1 MDPVLI
7 QGCRFW
13 GGSLEPG
20 GFERRRVA
28 GIGWLAAAGAGAA
41 GPTAV
46 GSAGDGERHF
56 VAPANRRT
64 VARRAGALRQ
74 LEQHRALLP
83 PLVPARHLGSGGHE
97 LGRDDG
103 RQSTSQHRLDDDSG
117 PCLGRR
123 RKRGT
128 REQAFGRSR
137 GGFTSKV
144 HCIADA
150 QGRPLAFHLTGGEA
164 ADCKNYEVLI
174 DLTEQAPEALLGDKG
189 YDTDP
194 IRTDLKARGIRPVIP
209 PRSHRV
215 TAIRWNKRLYRQ
227 RNRIERML
235 GHLKINRAIATRYDK
250 LAESFLGMLH
260 LAAFR
265 YCCKFVHRT

>member
-1 MDPVLI
+1 M
-7 QGCRFW
+7 
-13 GGSLEPG
+13 
-20 GFERRRVA
+20 A
-28 GIGWLAAAGAGAA
+28 GVGWSAAAGDGAA
-41 GPTAV
+41 GPAAV
-46 GSAGDGERHF
+46 GPAGYGERHLM
-56 VAPANRRT
+56 APAHRCA

-83 PLVPARHLGSGGHE
+83 PLVPARHLGSGGDDI
-97 LGRDDG
+97 GRDRG
-103 RQSTSQHRLDDDSG
+103 RQPTSQHRLHDG
-117 PCLGRR
+117 PGPRIGRR

-164 ADCKNYEVLI
+164 TDCKNYEVLI
-174 DLTEQAPEALLGDKG
+174 DLTEATPAALLGDKG

-194 IRTDLKARGIRPVIP
+194 IRTDLRTRGIRPVIP
-209 PRSHRV
+209 PRSHRI

-250 LAESFLGMLH
+250 LADSFLGMLH

-265 YCCKFVHRT
+265 YCCKFVHRTLSSLPSPPAAR